1 MDPIQIKIEELEEK
15 VNKLQGTVDKIKKIF
30 IWTVI
35 VSIALFILPL
45 IGLLI
50 VIPQFLSIYTNVGY

>member
-1 MDPIQIKIEELEEK
+1 MEPIQSKIEELEDK
-15 VNKLQGTVDKIKKIF
+15 VNKLQRTVDKIKKIF

-50 VIPQFLSIYTNVGY
+50 IIPQFLSIYANLGQ